1 VLYPLTAFLSAFLLF
16 QIQPMIARAIL
27 PWFGGS
33 ATLWTVAVLFF
44 QLGLLAAYAYAH
56 VVLRLLSPS
65 RQRVLHLILVALS
78 LLALPVM
85 PRDVLQPAGDQEPVW
100 SILRVLFRAVAL
112 PYFVIA
118 ASAPLLQGWYAQ
130 EMESSARRVRLPS
143 PYVLYA
149 VSNAGSLL
157 ALLSYPFVIEPA
169 LGLRLQFGVWS
180 VAYVCFVV
188 TLGYLAWPRGSR
200 TVTATPA
207 VTDEAAVIDR
217 PASLAPGP
225 TTLIAALALAAAT
238 NTLLL
243 AVTTTLSHNI
253 APVPFLWIVPL
264 ALYLLSFALPFGWS
278 MRWPRLLLPFLAV
291 AALWPIVHVVTATR
305 VPITT
310 RLMLLMPAFFVICL
324 ACHVELAHLKPHP
337 RHLSSFYLMIALGGA
352 VGGVFAGVVA
362 PLVFDSY
369 HELPISLAASVAL
382 AVALFGRSRR
392 WSWYHPLLAVPALA
406 AIGVGV
412 YLVREEIK
420 EVADDRLAVR
430 NFYGTLEVKDE
441 TMADDTGPLRIL
453 INGGIKHGGQ
463 LLSPAH
469 RLDPTTYYGKKSGVG
484 LALEDAQRNGPV
496 TVGVIG
502 LGTGTVACYGRLGD
516 LYVFYE
522 INPLVV
528 RLAST
533 EFSFLKGSAAWIEVV
548 PGDGRLSLDRRV
560 ARPFDVLVV
569 DAFSG
574 DSIPVHLL
582 TREAFELYF
591 KRLASDGI
599 LALHIS
605 NKYVRLE
612 PVVHAAARALGKAAV
627 LVSTD
632 DETSPLYNSTWVLLS
647 SDPKRFQTA
656 RFDKTEPLETGLVT
670 WTDDH
675 SNLLSVLK
683 R

>member
-1 VLYPLTAFLSAFLLF
+1 
-16 QIQPMIARAIL
+16 MIARAIL

-56 VVLRLLSPS
+56 VVLRWLLPS
-65 RQRVLHLILVALS
+65 QQRILHLVLVALS
-78 LLALPVM
+78 LLTLPVT
-85 PRDVLQPAGDQEPVW
+85 PRDVLQPAGDQEPVFG
-100 SILRVLFRAVAL
+100 ILRVLFRAVAL

-130 EMESSARRVRLPS
+130 EMESSGRRVRLPS

-157 ALLSYPFVIEPA
+157 ALMSYPFVIEPA
-169 LGLRLQFGVWS
+169 LGLRLQFSVWS
-180 VAYVCFVV
+180 FAYACFVV
-188 TLGYLAWPRGSR
+188 ALGYLAWPRANR
-200 TVTATPA
+200 TGTVPPV
-207 VTDEAAVIDR
+207 VTDEAAVGDR
-217 PASLAPGP
+217 PAPLPPRP

-278 MRWPRLLLPFLAV
+278 MRWPRLVLPFLAV
-291 AALWPIVHVVTATR
+291 AALWPIVHVVTTIR
-305 VPITT
+305 VSIPM
-310 RLMLLMPAFFVICL
+310 RLLLLMPPFFVICL
-324 ACHVELAHLKPHP
+324 ACHVELAHLKPHH

-352 VGGVFAGVVA
+352 LGGIFAGVVA

-369 HELPISLAASVAL
+369 HELPISLAATVAL
-382 AVALFGRSRR
+382 AVVLFGRSHR
-392 WSWYHPLLAVPALA
+392 WSWYNPLLAVPALV

-420 EVADDRLAVR
+420 EVADDRVAVR

-441 TMADDTGPLRIL
+441 TMVDDTGPLRIL

-463 LLSPAH
+463 LLSPTH

-484 LALEDAQRNGPV
+484 LALEDAQRNGPI

-533 EFSFLKGSAAWIEVV
+533 EFSFLKGSLAHIEVV
-548 PGDGRLSLDRRV
+548 PGDGRLSLERRA

-582 TREAFELYF
+582 TREAFQLYF
-591 KRLASDGI
+591 ERIASDGI
-599 LALHIS
+599 LAMHNS

-612 PVVHAAARALGKAAV
+612 PVVR
-627 LVSTD
+627 
-632 DETSPLYNSTWVLLS
+632 
-647 SDPKRFQTA
+647 
-656 RFDKTEPLETGLVT
+656 
-670 WTDDH
+670 
-675 SNLLSVLK
+675 
-683 R
+683 